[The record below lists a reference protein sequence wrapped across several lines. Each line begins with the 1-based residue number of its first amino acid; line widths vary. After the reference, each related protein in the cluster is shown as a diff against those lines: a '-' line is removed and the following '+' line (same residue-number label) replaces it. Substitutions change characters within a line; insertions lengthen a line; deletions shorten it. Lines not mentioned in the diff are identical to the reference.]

1 MSYDFNF
8 VLFLLL
14 ISLMLLFKKLKN
26 KITGCICSYVVNYK
40 IMEHQFDE
48 LKLNEI
54 NPDKK
59 YLCSKYT
66 KSTKFSV
73 LMKHALQG
81 HYVHIKNN
89 IEQIKQLNKFC
100 YLENNNLLLDSV
112 VNQQNSDGWSPLI
125 LASRNSSLTSN
136 IETVKLL
143 LDYKADVNLKINYG
157 STSLIFASRNASTDS
172 NIETVKLLL
181 DYKAD
186 VNLKTDD
193 GWTSLM
199 LASRHSSTDSNI
211 KTVKLLL
218 DYKADVNLKN
228 YNGWTSLMMAS
239 RHSSIDSNI
248 ETIKLLLDYKAD
260 VNLKNNDGWTS
271 LIMASRN
278 SSKDSNIETVKLL
291 LDYKADVNLKNNDGW
306 TSLMMADESSTEIN
320 LDVINLLIDY
330 NSPINLKFLCEL
342 HKDKNI
348 IKSSISSKLLKIID
362 NVASYKDVVYFNDFL
377 VNYYDKDNKECLLKA
392 MIYLVSGHYN
402 NVYDLSSD
410 ILLKIGRFI
419 KSNNITFDFELK

>member
-1 MSYDFNF
+1 
-8 VLFLLL
+8 
-14 ISLMLLFKKLKN
+14 
-26 KITGCICSYVVNYK
+26 
-40 IMEHQFDE
+40 
-48 LKLNEI
+48 
-54 NPDKK
+54 
-59 YLCSKYT
+59 
-66 KSTKFSV
+66 
-73 LMKHALQG
+73 
-81 HYVHIKNN
+81 
-89 IEQIKQLNKFC
+89 
-100 YLENNNLLLDSV
+100 
-112 VNQQNSDGWSPLI
+112 
-125 LASRNSSLTSN
+125 
-136 IETVKLL
+136 
-143 LDYKADVNLKINYG
+143 
-157 STSLIFASRNASTDS
+157 
-172 NIETVKLLL
+172 
-181 DYKAD
+181 
-186 VNLKTDD
+186 
-193 GWTSLM
+193 
-199 LASRHSSTDSNI
+199 
-211 KTVKLLL
+211 
-218 DYKADVNLKN
+218 
-228 YNGWTSLMMAS
+228 
-239 RHSSIDSNI
+239 
-248 ETIKLLLDYKAD
+248 
-260 VNLKNNDGWTS
+260 
-271 LIMASRN
+271 MASRN